1 MMGGFMSEV
10 EQLRA
15 HVEKL
20 ETKVDSLNDSIK
32 DLAEA
37 WKTAQTLV
45 AFMKWLAGIGAAL
58 LVMKAAW
65 DGWIK

>member
-1 MMGGFMSEV
+1 MSEV

-20 ETKVDSLNDSIK
+20 ETKVDTLNNSIK

-58 LVMKAAW
+58 IVLKTAV
-65 DGWIK
+65 DGWLK

>member
-1 MMGGFMSEV
+1 MGNISEV

-20 ETKVDSLNDSIK
+20 ETKVDCLNNSIR
-32 DLAEA
+32 DLVEA
-37 WKTAQTLV
+37 WRTAQALV
-45 AFMKWLAGIGAAL
+45 AFMKWLAAIGAAL

>member
-1 MMGGFMSEV
+1 MSEV

-20 ETKVDSLNDSIK
+20 EHKVDSLNDSIK

-37 WKTAQTLV
+37 WRTAQTLV

-58 LVMKAAW
+58 LVMKTAW
-65 DGWIK
+65 DNWVR

>member
-1 MMGGFMSEV
+1 MSEV
-10 EQLRA
+10 EALRA

-20 ETKVDSLNDSIK
+20 EQKVDSLNDSIK

-37 WKTAQTLV
+37 WRTAQTLV

-58 LVMKAAW
+58 LVMKTAW
-65 DGWIK
+65 DNWVR

>member
-1 MMGGFMSEV
+1 MSEV
-10 EQLRA
+10 EQLKA

-20 ETKVDSLNDSIK
+20 EHKVDSLNDSIK

-58 LVMKAAW
+58 LVLKSAW
-65 DGWIK
+65 EHWTR

>member
-1 MMGGFMSEV
+1 MSEV

-15 HVEKL
+15 HVQKIEA
-20 ETKVDSLNDSIK
+20 KVDDLNNSIK

-37 WKTAQTLV
+37 WRAAQTLV

>member
-1 MMGGFMSEV
+1 MITMSEV

-20 ETKVDSLNDSIK
+20 EVKVDTLNNSIK
-32 DLAEA
+32 DLADA
-37 WKTAQTLV
+37 WRAAQTLV

-58 LVMKAAW
+58 LVLKTVW
-65 DGWIK
+65 EGWVK

>member
-1 MMGGFMSEV
+1 MSEV

-15 HVEKL
+15 HVEKI
-20 ETKVDSLNDSIK
+20 ESKVDDLNNSIK

-65 DGWIK
+65 DGWVK

>member
-1 MMGGFMSEV
+1 MSEV

-15 HVEKL
+15 HVEKI
-20 ETKVDSLNDSIK
+20 EAKVDDLNHSIK

-37 WKTAQTLV
+37 WKAAQALV
-45 AFMKWLAGIGAAL
+45 AFMKWLAGIGTAL
-58 LVMKAAW
+58 LVLKAAW

>member
-1 MMGGFMSEV
+1 MSEV

-20 ETKVDSLNDSIK
+20 ETKVDTLNDSIK

-45 AFMKWLAGIGAAL
+45 AFMKWLAGIGTAVIVL
-58 LVMKAAW
+58 KTAW
-65 DGWIK
+65 DGWLK

>member
-1 MMGGFMSEV
+1 MSDV

-20 ETKVDSLNDSIK
+20 EQKVDTLNDSIK

-37 WKTAQTLV
+37 WKTAQALV

-65 DGWIK
+65 DNWIK

>member
-1 MMGGFMSEV
+1 MSEV

-20 ETKVDSLNDSIK
+20 EQKVDTLNDSIK

-37 WKTAQTLV
+37 WRTAQTLV

-58 LVMKAAW
+58 LVMKTAW
-65 DGWIK
+65 DNWVR

>member
-1 MMGGFMSEV
+1 VITMSEV

-20 ETKVDSLNDSIK
+20 EVKVDTLNNSIK
-32 DLAEA
+32 DLADA
-37 WKTAQTLV
+37 WRAAQTLV

-58 LVMKAAW
+58 LVLKTVW
-65 DGWIK
+65 EGWVK

>member
-1 MMGGFMSEV
+1 MSEV
-10 EQLRA
+10 EQIRSN
-15 HVEKL
+15 VEKL
-20 ETKVDSLNDSIK
+20 EKKVDCLNDSIR

-37 WKTAQTLV
+37 WKAAQTLV

-58 LVMKAAW
+58 LVLKTAW

>member
-1 MMGGFMSEV
+1 MSEV

-15 HVEKL
+15 HVEKI
-20 ETKVDSLNDSIK
+20 EAKVDDLNNSIK

-37 WKTAQTLV
+37 WKAAQTLV

-65 DGWIK
+65 DGWVK

>member
-58 LVMKAAW
+58 IVMKAAW
-65 DGWIK
+65 DGWIM

>member
-1 MMGGFMSEV
+1 MSEV
-10 EQLRA
+10 EALRA

-20 ETKVDSLNDSIK
+20 ETKVDTLNDSIK

-45 AFMKWLAGIGAAL
+45 AFMKWLAGIGATL
-58 LVMKAAW
+58 LVLKTAW
-65 DGWIK
+65 DSWAK

>member
-1 MMGGFMSEV
+1 MSEV

-20 ETKVDSLNDSIK
+20 EVKVDTLNNSIK
-32 DLAEA
+32 DLADA
-37 WKTAQTLV
+37 WRAAQTLV

-58 LVMKAAW
+58 LVLKTVW
-65 DGWIK
+65 EGWVK

>member
-1 MMGGFMSEV
+1 MSEV

-20 ETKVDSLNDSIK
+20 EQKVDSLNDSIK

-37 WKTAQTLV
+37 WRTAHALV
-45 AFMKWLAGIGAAL
+45 AFMKWLAGIGVAL
-58 LVMKAAW
+58 IALKTAW
-65 DGWIK
+65 EHWTR

>member
-1 MMGGFMSEV
+1 MSEV

-20 ETKVDSLNDSIK
+20 EQKVDSLNESIK

-37 WKTAQTLV
+37 WRTAQTLV

-58 LVMKAAW
+58 LVMKTAW
-65 DGWIK
+65 DNWVR

>member
-1 MMGGFMSEV
+1 MSEV
-10 EQLRA
+10 EQLRT

-20 ETKVDSLNDSIK
+20 EQKVDSLNESIK

-37 WKTAQTLV
+37 WRTAQTLV

-58 LVMKAAW
+58 LVMKTAW
-65 DGWIK
+65 DNWVR

>member
-1 MMGGFMSEV
+1 MITMSEV

-20 ETKVDSLNDSIK
+20 EVKVDTLNNSIK
-32 DLAEA
+32 DLADA
-37 WKTAQTLV
+37 WRTAQTLV

-58 LVMKAAW
+58 LVLKTVW
-65 DGWIK
+65 EGWVK

>member
-1 MMGGFMSEV
+1 MSEV

-15 HVEKL
+15 HVEKI
-20 ETKVDSLNDSIK
+20 ESKVDELNNSIK

-37 WKTAQTLV
+37 WRAAQTLV

>member
-1 MMGGFMSEV
+1 MSEV

-15 HVEKL
+15 HVEKI
-20 ETKVDSLNDSIK
+20 EAKVDDLNNSIK

-37 WKTAQTLV
+37 WKAAQTLV

-65 DGWIK
+65 DGWEK